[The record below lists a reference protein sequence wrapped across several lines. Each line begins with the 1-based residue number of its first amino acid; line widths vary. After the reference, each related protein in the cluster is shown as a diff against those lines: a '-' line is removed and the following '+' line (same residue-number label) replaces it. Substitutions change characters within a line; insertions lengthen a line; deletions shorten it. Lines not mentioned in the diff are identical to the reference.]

1 MKPLKDTPSPLSEV
15 AGSSDT
21 SSRRPVVFFVDDD
34 DGARTATSRLLR
46 EHGYEVLEAASAE
59 EAGRLMDGFTDA
71 IDVLLM
77 DIVLPDGWGATLAHR
92 LRASHPEMAVV
103 YTTGHAVNDPVLSGA
118 LNDAPFVV
126 RKPFTV
132 PGILEVLREARR
144 RGIREDD

>member
-1 MKPLKDTPSPLSEV
+1 MKPLKDTPSPQAEV
-15 AGSSDT
+15 AASSDMP
-21 SSRRPVVFFVDDD
+21 SRRPVVFFVDDD
-34 DGARTATSRLLR
+34 EGARAATSRLLR
-46 EHGYEVLEAASAE
+46 DHGYEVLEAASAE
-59 EAGRLMDGFTDA
+59 EAGRFIDGFTDP

-92 LRASHPEMAVV
+92 LRESHPEMAVV

-132 PGILEVLREARR
+132 TEMLEVLREARR
-144 RGIREDD
+144 TGLREGD